1 LMSNKSTD
9 QSVRQ
14 RMSVLPSV
22 SDVLAAASALRLADE
37 AGTQTLARLAREAI
51 DALRRELDRL
61 DGVSRAELIEM
72 ATERMS
78 AEWRLERRRGI
89 RRVINAT
96 GVVIHTNLGRA
107 PLSVAAREA
116 ILEAAGYSTVE
127 YDLEAGGRGGRGRR
141 AEELLSEAAGA
152 EACLVVNNCA
162 AAALLVLT
170 VFAKGRETVV
180 SRGELVEI
188 GGDFR
193 IPDVLE
199 ASGSRLREVGTTNRT
214 RIADY
219 ERAIGDETAV
229 ILRVHPSNYRIVGF
243 TEKPEL
249 KDLTEAAHRRGLIV
263 YEDAGSGALS
273 RGLADETVIRE
284 SIAAG
289 ADIVTFSGDKLLGG
303 PQAGIIAGRLELIE
317 RMRRHPL
324 YRALRADKIALAA
337 LEATV
342 GHYLR
347 AEEEREIP
355 VQRAIALTQNRIAE
369 RAREIA
375 RRLEK
380 IGGIEVSVDEGI
392 SAVGGGASPGVGMP
406 TMLLS
411 VLHAEISARR
421 IEQMLRDGEPP
432 VIARIE
438 DGKVL
443 IDLRT
448 VAENED
454 DEVFAALRA
463 IR

>member
-1 LMSNKSTD
+1 
-9 QSVRQ
+9 
-14 RMSVLPSV
+14 
-22 SDVLAAASALRLADE
+22 
-37 AGTQTLARLAREAI
+37 
-51 DALRRELDRL
+51 
-61 DGVSRAELIEM
+61 
-72 ATERMS
+72 
-78 AEWRLERRRGI
+78 
-89 RRVINAT
+89 
-96 GVVIHTNLGRA
+96 
-107 PLSVAAREA
+107 
-116 ILEAAGYSTVE
+116 
-127 YDLEAGGRGGRGRR
+127 
-141 AEELLSEAAGA
+141 
-152 EACLVVNNCA
+152 
-162 AAALLVLT
+162 
-170 VFAKGRETVV
+170 
-180 SRGELVEI
+180 
-188 GGDFR
+188 
-193 IPDVLE
+193 VLE